1 MTIRSKHNFLIK
13 HYKFEIPIFKLK
25 KLISDVNLRKVST
38 CRCIDRKQN
47 MHAIR
52 GSRNLHT
59 MHKGII
65 SVQPISNCSP
75 MKGKSRNFLS
85 KKSALWIRGHKS
97 SEFDNTCPVK
107 ICGRLRICKVSF
119 LCLRSQRNQ
128 RNYQD

>member
-59 MHKGII
+59 MHKGPTDIELFAYERKEQKLFEQEI
-65 SVQPISNCSP
+65 STV
-75 MKGKSRNFLS
+75 
-85 KKSALWIRGHKS
+85 
-97 SEFDNTCPVK
+97 
-107 ICGRLRICKVSF
+107 
-119 LCLRSQRNQ
+119 NQ
-128 RNYQD
+128 GA